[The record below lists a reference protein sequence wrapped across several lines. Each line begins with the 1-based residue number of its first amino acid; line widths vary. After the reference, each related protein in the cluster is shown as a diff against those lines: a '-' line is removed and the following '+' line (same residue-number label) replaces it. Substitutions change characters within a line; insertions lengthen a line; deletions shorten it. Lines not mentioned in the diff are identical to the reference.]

1 MWFFKSLKSWSHLE
15 TCSILGRYSPL
26 SRTLLPCR
34 AWSQLL
40 GVCWMWL
47 HLRWRSIRADPSSCG
62 LDEQPRMPRNHSF
75 CTHSQPTPRRWDSPE
90 LLDGL
95 PEDPGTT
102 SGSTRWLDWFAIDC
116 FPRRRVRGTGRS
128 GTLSGGWL
136 LWGLGL
142 KCGNEMTQG
151 GGMGN
156 GLVGV
161 HVLRMEFACRD
172 FHAHSRPQAEHQS
185 FPKFDCSLSLPTN
198 RFQISR
204 WWPLLCFSLSSCSAA
219 SKLWMFWNPG
229 SVSHR
234 SGGRSGKVHFLLNI
248 FRRWCLMSL
257 VDRPQRQQNTPPEG
271 INLRTCPRLTI
282 GSSLTSE
289 ESFLTV
295 GWGCGVSDSP
305 YHCSMCVCQMVIS
318 VFWIMWRLGLEIT
331 ISAGTI
337 VANWKHGGSS
347 WIGAG
352 KNSSMWSRISF
363 INGHSHEIWK
373 RDGVPKPH
381 AQVMVPL
388 RRRWRW
394 SRSGD
399 CKPTED

>member
-1 MWFFKSLKSWSHLE
+1 MRLHVVLQKFKELIAPGKDDDHHVIICHNMISYEAPCGSSKVLKSWSHLE

-185 FPKFDCSLSLPTN
+185 FPEV
-198 RFQISR
+198 R
-204 WWPLLCFSLSSCSAA
+204 LLF
-219 SKLWMFWNPG
+219 
-229 SVSHR
+229 
-234 SGGRSGKVHFLLNI
+234 I
-248 FRRWCLMSL
+248 F
-257 VDRPQRQQNTPPEG
+257 
-271 INLRTCPRLTI
+271 
-282 GSSLTSE
+282 
-289 ESFLTV
+289 
-295 GWGCGVSDSP
+295 
-305 YHCSMCVCQMVIS
+305 
-318 VFWIMWRLGLEIT
+318 
-331 ISAGTI
+331 
-337 VANWKHGGSS
+337 AN
-347 WIGAG
+347 
-352 KNSSMWSRISF
+352 
-363 INGHSHEIWK
+363 
-373 RDGVPKPH
+373 
-381 AQVMVPL
+381 
-388 RRRWRW
+388 
-394 SRSGD
+394 
-399 CKPTED
+399 